1 MMVVNSKQLKIA
13 QRYAQALC
21 DLTDREIVLN
31 ELKQINTTLVENAEL
46 MSFLLNPIIT
56 TLDKKD
62 VINKV
67 FLEFSANTKNF
78 LYLLVEK
85 NRFSYFATIFDTFV
99 ALVDEKNN
107 VKSVEIVSAV
117 ELYEEEKNRL
127 VDKLQR
133 KLSCVVR
140 ATYVIDETI
149 LAGLVIKIGD
159 RVIDNSLKTRFAG
172 LKRQLI

>member
-1 MMVVNSKQLKIA
+1 MIVVNSKQIKIA

-21 DLTDREIVLN
+21 GLENRDVVLD
-31 ELKQINTTLVENAEL
+31 ELKQIRTTFVENVDL
-46 MSFLLNPIIT
+46 KGFLLNPIIT

-67 FLEFSANTKNF
+67 FVDFSANTKNF

-85 NRFSYFATIFDTFV
+85 NRFSYFETIFDTFV
-99 ALVDEKNN
+99 SLVDEKNN

-117 ELYEEEKNRL
+117 ELYEDEKNRL
-127 VDKLQR
+127 IDKLQR
-133 KLSCVVR
+133 KLSCAVR
-140 ATYVIDETI
+140 PTYVINEEI
-149 LAGLVIKIGD
+149 LAGLIIKIGD
-159 RVIDNSLKTRFAG
+159 KVIDNSLKTRFAG